1 MSRAQSHMLWKMQ
14 NEEETKSFLRF
25 GERGRVCVCVC
36 SMIKLAV
43 VETIQFANLKQSAAV
58 WIKTFQV
65 ATSLQKALAGLLPG

>member
-1 MSRAQSHMLWKMQ
+1 
-14 NEEETKSFLRF
+14 
-25 GERGRVCVCVC
+25 
-36 SMIKLAV
+36 MIKLAV